1 MGLRLAE
8 GIDPARYQELA
19 GRPLDSKCIAFL
31 TETGFLEHTL
41 AGRLRVTPS
50 GFPVLD
56 AVVAD
61 LAA

>member
-8 GIDPARYQELA
+8 GIDPERYEAIA
-19 GRPLDSKCIAFL
+19 GKPLDMTRIEALIGDGLIAR
-31 TETGFLEHTL
+31 THDGM
-41 AGRLRVTPS
+41 LRVTS
-50 GFPVLD
+50 EGFPVLD